1 MSKHK
6 KTHEAFLGFFV
17 DDKRVCVENASL
29 ENLVYVY
36 NQLVMKKIQVRDFIS
51 ISDEIAKKIKA
62 SVENGIFAGLVKI
75 RLDKKNCADDERE
88 KNNNKVDGEII
99 A

>member
-6 KTHEAFLGFFV
+6 HRNHEAILGFYV
-17 DDKRVCVENASL
+17 DGKKVCVENASL

-36 NQLVMKKIQVRDFIS
+36 NQLVQKKIQVRDFIE
-51 ISDEIAKKIKA
+51 ISAEVAKKIKA
-62 SVENGIFAGLVKI
+62 SVEIGVFAGLVKV

-88 KNNNKVDGEII
+88 MNMMNG
-99 A
+99 